1 MIHNGVLHSLKLIS
15 VSPCLEHGRGPV
27 HAHAETPLVDP
38 GILTRSAELLQ

>member
-27 HAHAETPLVDP
+27 HAETPLVDP